1 MAVPDA
7 GTANLSL
14 RGIMDEVSNNNYNG
28 SATFSNISLED
39 LSKGDVDTINT
50 ANAPTN
56 RPDGGDNDHAM
67 SEFYSYDHD
76 GTR

>member
-28 SATFSNISLED
+28 SATFSNISLGN
-39 LSKGDVDTINT
+39 LSEGDYDDINT
-50 ANAPTN
+50 ANAPDN
-56 RPDGGDNDHAM
+56 RPNQNPPHEK